1 MVKEK
6 FLSNILIS
14 GCGISFSKQE
24 RPTWINVLK
33 ICGLN
38 INDVSGPGISNDTI
52 LNALLFELDKDI
64 TITHV
69 ICQLTNTG
77 KLDIE
82 MNKDREPMMNNTDD
96 YRRFTWNGLWPSSV
110 SQKPDEK
117 KLYYKLFHNKKIEI
131 ENLIIKLYLLQ
142 KLCTERNVEL
152 YVVQGYSIDW
162 PQNSMLDKINFDKTY
177 DIRSHYE
184 RHHSFKH
191 HDNTNN
197 NSVPCKL
204 FQKHLAK
211 KINDDFIKYTLDTRL
226 GKFVW

>member
-1 MVKEK
+1 M
-6 FLSNILIS
+6 SNILIS

-38 INDVSGPGISNDTI
+38 INDVSGPAISNDTI
-52 LNALLFELDKDI
+52 LNELLFALDKDS

-69 ICQLTNTG
+69 ICQLTGTG

-82 MNKDREPMMNNTDD
+82 MNKDRESMMNKTDS
-96 YRRFTWNGLWPSSV
+96 YRRFTWKGLWPSSV
-110 SQKPDEK
+110 SQKPEEK
-117 KLYYKLFHNKKIEI
+117 KSYYTLFHSKKIEI

-142 KLCTERNVEL
+142 KICAERNVEL
-152 YVVQGYSIDW
+152 YIVQGYSIDW
-162 PQNSMLDKINFDKTY
+162 PQNSMLNKINFDRTY

-191 HDNTNN
+191 HDHTNN

-211 KINDDFIKYTLDTRL
+211 KINDDFIKFEIDTRL